1 MLYIIFFIYF
11 LALAYFITKIKFLQ
25 KTALSTTFILFLFI
39 LKIAAGVVGG
49 LVNHYIYN
57 DNADACYYTYQ
68 SIVEYNNLISHPFI
82 FFTDSL
88 PSAYSNG
95 IDGFFSTTNS
105 FWNDLRNNIL
115 IKTMGVLNIFSKGN
129 YYINSLFFNFI
140 AFVGHIALYRVFKT
154 IYPSQKWSIIIGCF
168 LLPSMLYYS
177 SIIGKD
183 MIVFTA
189 LSFFCYCM
197 FFGLQNKF
205 TKKRITYLFL
215 SFIIILLIRNFIAI
229 ILLLCAIGWFVSVR
243 FNVKPS
249 KLFISFLVLTF
260 ALILFS
266 TFLPEK
272 YKPLQLVVN
281 RQQSFFALGF
291 AKSQFQND
299 TLQPTVQSFIKSAP
313 AALRHSFLSPYPTE
327 FDNIYL
333 NFFAIE
339 IILFLLL
346 FVISIIYPLKNFN
359 NNFIIFGILFT
370 SLIFLFTG
378 YITTNAGSMVRY
390 RSIYFPF
397 LIVPI
402 LCSINWINIKNL
414 LIKKIKN
421 NY

>member
-1 MLYIIFFIYF
+1 M
-11 LALAYFITKIKFLQ
+11 Q
-25 KTALSTTFILFLFI
+25 KTALSTKFILFLFI
-39 LKIAAGVVGG
+39 IKIAAGVVGG
-49 LVNHYIYN
+49 LVNHYIFN

-68 SIVEYNNLISHPFI
+68 SKVEYNNLINHPFI

-95 IDGFFSTTNS
+95 IDGFFSTSNS

-115 IKTMGVLNIFSKGN
+115 IKTMGVLNIFSNGN

-140 AFVGHIALYRVFKT
+140 AFLGHTALYRIFKT
-154 IYPSQKWSIIIGCF
+154 IYPNQKWSIIIGCF

-189 LSFFCYCM
+189 LSIFCYCM

-205 TKKRITYLFL
+205 TKKRITYLFI
-215 SFIIILLIRNFIAI
+215 SFIIILLLRNFITI
-229 ILLLCAIGWFVSVR
+229 ILLPCAIGWFVSER
-243 FNVKPS
+243 FNVKLS
-249 KLFISFLVLTF
+249 KLFISFFVLIF
-260 ALILFS
+260 ALISFS
-266 TFLPEK
+266 TFLPQK
-272 YKPLQLVVN
+272 YNPLQLVVN

-313 AALRHSFLSPYPTE
+313 AALRHSFLSPYPSE

-333 NFFAIE
+333 NCFALE

-346 FVISIIYPLKNFN
+346 LVISIIYPIKNHT

-378 YITTNAGSMVRY
+378 YIITNAGSMVRY

-402 LCSINWINIKNL
+402 LCSINWINIKNKL
-414 LIKKIKN
+414 VKKEII
-421 NY
+421 

>member
-1 MLYIIFFIYF
+1 M
-11 LALAYFITKIKFLQ
+11 Q

-39 LKIAAGVVGG
+39 IKIAAGVVGG

-272 YKPLQLVVN
+272 YNPLQLVVN
-281 RQQSFFALGF
+281 RQQSFFAVGF

-414 LIKKIKN
+414 IIKKI
-421 NY
+421 

>member
-1 MLYIIFFIYF
+1 M
-11 LALAYFITKIKFLQ
+11 Q

-39 LKIAAGVVGG
+39 IKIAAGVVGG

-281 RQQSFFALGF
+281 RQQSFFAVGF

-414 LIKKIKN
+414 IIKKI
-421 NY
+421 